1 MKNKLKN
8 MKFKKLNFKSIAQML
23 YTSFL
28 SIVAFMIFIIGISF
42 LTASMTNKKAD
53 RITEEQLP
61 NILLVESM
69 SDNFNKRVEVS
80 YEYLVTNNDARIDQF
95 DELTAEGNEIETEL
109 LAGPLAEEVEFAIEK
124 TNHWTGDV
132 RKNVLEQN
140 QLGNDLVASTYLN
153 SLKPETI
160 QVNDAFDDIIAQVEN
175 EITLETDD
183 LQRIQLLSVIFTL
196 ALGVIGVILSLII
209 SYRTTG
215 SLTGRIGLIKERLE
229 RIADGDFS
237 EAPLNIETR
246 DELGDLGRS
255 LNVTQDF
262 LIMLSKNIQNISQT
276 MDGSSNELYATGE
289 EVQQGT
295 QQIAATMEELAS
307 GTELQANS
315 ASNLANEMHSF
326 AETTEET
333 LRYGEEITVSSNEI
347 VTKAQTGNTL
357 MSQSSKQMSTINRD
371 VAQAV
376 SQMMQLN
383 QQTGEIS
390 KLVDIIQR
398 IATQTNLLALNASIE
413 AARAGEQG
421 RGFAV
426 VADEVREL
434 AEGVAKSVTE
444 ITSYVES
451 IQENTNLVSK
461 SLEDVRTDV
470 DLETDHIN
478 ATYKTLAEITVSIE
492 QLQSQN
498 QQMAENLN
506 NISER
511 SSEMNTLIDDI
522 ASISQES
529 AAGVEETTASVEEI
543 NSSMEEVGQQS
554 ETLLNITGELRDF
567 ISHVK
572 I

>member
-1 MKNKLKN
+1 M
-8 MKFKKLNFKSIAQML
+8 KLNFKSIAHML

-28 SIVAFMIFIIGISF
+28 SIVAFMIIILVISF
-42 LTASMTNKKAD
+42 LSASMTNKKAD

-61 NILLVESM
+61 NILLIESL
-69 SDNFNKRVEVS
+69 SHNFNKRVEVS
-80 YEYLVTNNDARIDQF
+80 YEYLVTNNEGRITQF
-95 DELTAEGNEIETEL
+95 EELVAKGHEIEAKLLEGTISEEL
-109 LAGPLAEEVEFAIEK
+109 QFAIEK
-124 TNHWTGDV
+124 SNFWTTEV
-132 RKNVLEQN
+132 RENVLEQN
-140 QLGNDLVASTYLN
+140 LIGNELIASSYLN
-153 SLKPETI
+153 SFKPETI
-160 QVNDAFDDIIAQVEN
+160 QVNNAFDDIIARIEA
-175 EITLETDD
+175 EIEEETDS
-183 LQRIQLLSVIFTL
+183 LQRIQLISVIVTL

-209 SYRTTG
+209 SYRSTD

-237 EAPLNIETR
+237 SGPLAIESK

-255 LNVTQDF
+255 LNVTQDY
-262 LIMLSKNIQNISQT
+262 LIMLIKNIQNVSQT
-276 MDGSSNELYATGE
+276 LDGSSNELYATGE

-315 ASNLANEMHSF
+315 ASNLANEMNSF

-333 LRYGEEITVSSNEI
+333 LRYGEEITVSSNQI
-347 VTKAQTGNTL
+347 VTRAQNGNTL
-357 MSQSSKQMSTINRD
+357 MSQSSKQMSTINGV

-376 SQMMQLN
+376 SQMTQLN

-390 KLVDIIQR
+390 NLVDIIQR

-444 ITSYVES
+444 ITSYVAS
-451 IQENTNLVSK
+451 IQENANLVSK
-461 SLEDVRTDV
+461 SLEDVRADV
-470 DLETDHIN
+470 DLGTDHIN
-478 ATYKTLAEITVSIE
+478 ATDKTLAEITVSIE

-511 SSEMNTLIDDI
+511 SSEMNTLIDEI

-554 ETLLNITGELRDF
+554 ETLLNITGDLREF
-567 ISHVK
+567 TSNVK

>member
-1 MKNKLKN
+1 

-28 SIVAFMIFIIGISF
+28 SIVAFMVIILVISF
-42 LTASMTNKKAD
+42 LSASMTNKKAD

-61 NILLVESM
+61 NILLIESL
-69 SDNFNKRVEVS
+69 SNNFNKRVEVS
-80 YEYLVTNNDARIDQF
+80 YEYLVTNNEGRITQF
-95 DELTAEGNEIETEL
+95 EELVAKGHEIEAEL
-109 LAGPLAEEVEFAIEK
+109 LERTISEELQFAIEK
-124 TNHWTGDV
+124 SNFWTTEV
-132 RKNVLEQN
+132 RENVLEQN
-140 QLGNDLVASTYLN
+140 LIGNDLIASSYLN
-153 SLKPETI
+153 SFKPQTI
-160 QVNDAFDDIIAQVEN
+160 QVNNAFNDIVTQVEN
-175 EITLETDD
+175 EIAEETDS
-183 LQRIQLLSVIFTL
+183 LQRIQLISVIVTV

-209 SYRTTG
+209 SYRSTD

-237 EAPLNIETR
+237 SGPLAIESK

-255 LNVTQDF
+255 LNVTQDY
-262 LIMLSKNIQNISQT
+262 LIMLIKNIQNASQT
-276 MDGSSNELYATGE
+276 LGGSSNELYATGE

-315 ASNLANEMHSF
+315 ASNLANEMNSF

-333 LRYGEEITVSSNEI
+333 LRYGEEITISSNEI
-347 VTKAQTGNTL
+347 VTQAQNGNTL
-357 MSQSSKQMSTINRD
+357 MSQSSKQMSTINGV

-376 SQMMQLN
+376 SQMTQLN

-390 KLVDIIQR
+390 NLVDIIQR

-426 VADEVREL
+426 VADEVRDL

-444 ITSYVES
+444 ITSYVAS
-451 IQENTNLVSK
+451 IQENANLVSK
-461 SLEDVRTDV
+461 SLEDVRADV
-470 DLETDHIN
+470 DLGTDHIN
-478 ATYKTLAEITVSIE
+478 ATDKTLAEITASIE

-511 SSEMNTLIDDI
+511 SSEMNTLIDEI

-554 ETLLNITGELRDF
+554 ETLLNITGDLRDF
-567 ISHVK
+567 ISNVK

>member
-1 MKNKLKN
+1 
-8 MKFKKLNFKSIAQML
+8 
-23 YTSFL
+23 
-28 SIVAFMIFIIGISF
+28 
-42 LTASMTNKKAD
+42 MTNKKAD

-61 NILLVESM
+61 NILLIESL
-69 SDNFNKRVEVS
+69 SNNFNKRVEVS
-80 YEYLVTNNDARIDQF
+80 YEYLVTNNEGRITQF
-95 DELTAEGNEIETEL
+95 EELVAKGHEIEAKLLEGTISEEL
-109 LAGPLAEEVEFAIEK
+109 QFAIEK
-124 TNHWTGDV
+124 SNSWTTEV
-132 RKNVLEQN
+132 RENVLEQN
-140 QLGNDLVASTYLN
+140 LIGNELIASSYLN
-153 SLKPETI
+153 SFKPETI
-160 QVNDAFDDIIAQVEN
+160 QVNNAFDDIIARIEA
-175 EITLETDD
+175 EIEEETDS
-183 LQRIQLLSVIFTL
+183 LQRIQLISVIVTL
-196 ALGVIGVILSLII
+196 ALGVIGVILSLIS
-209 SYRTTG
+209 SYQATD

-237 EAPLNIETR
+237 SGPLAIESK

-255 LNVTQDF
+255 LNVTQNY
-262 LIMLSKNIQNISQT
+262 LIMLIKNIQNVSQT
-276 MDGSSNELYATGE
+276 LDGSSNELYATGE

-315 ASNLANEMHSF
+315 ASNLANEMDSF

-357 MSQSSKQMSTINRD
+357 MSQSSKQMSTINGV

-390 KLVDIIQR
+390 NLVDIIQR

-444 ITSYVES
+444 ITSYVAS
-451 IQENTNLVSK
+451 IQENANLVSK
-461 SLEDVRTDV
+461 SLEDVRADV
-470 DLETDHIN
+470 DLGTDHIN
-478 ATYKTLAEITVSIE
+478 ATDKTLAEITASIE
-492 QLQSQN
+492 QLQN

-511 SSEMNTLIDDI
+511 SSEMNTLIDEI

-554 ETLLNITGELRDF
+554 ETLLNITGDLRDF
-567 ISHVK
+567 ISNVK

>member
-1 MKNKLKN
+1 
-8 MKFKKLNFKSIAQML
+8 MKFKTLNFKSIAQML

-28 SIVAFMIFIIGISF
+28 SIVAFMILIIGISF
-42 LTASMTNKKAD
+42 LSALMTNNIAD

-61 NILLVESM
+61 NILLIESV
-69 SDNFNKRVEVS
+69 SDNFNKRVEVA
-80 YEYLVTNNDARIDQF
+80 YEYLVTNNGGRITQF
-95 DELTAEGNEIETEL
+95 EELVAKGHEIEEEL
-109 LAGPLAEEVEFAIEK
+109 LEGTISEELQFAIEK
-124 TNHWTGDV
+124 SNFWTTEV
-132 RKNVLEQN
+132 RENVLEQN
-140 QLGNDLVASTYLN
+140 RIGNDLIASSNLN
-153 SLKPETI
+153 SLKSQAI
-160 QVNDAFDDIIAQVEN
+160 QANDAFDDIVAQVEN
-175 EITLETDD
+175 EIAEETDD
-183 LQRIQLLSVIFTL
+183 LQRIQLLSVIVTL
-196 ALGVIGVILSLII
+196 ALGVIAVILSFFIGH
-209 SYRTTG
+209 RATD

-229 RIADGDFS
+229 RIAEGDFS
-237 EAPLNIETR
+237 SGPLTIESK

-262 LIMLSKNIQNISQT
+262 LIMLSKNIQNISHT
-276 MDGSSNELYATGE
+276 FDGSSNELYATGE

-295 QQIAATMEELAS
+295 QQIAATMEELAA
-307 GTELQANS
+307 GAELQANS

-357 MSQSSKQMSTINRD
+357 MSQSSKQMSTINRV

-390 KLVDIIQR
+390 NLVDIIQR

-413 AARAGEQG
+413 AARVGEQG

-434 AEGVAKSVTE
+434 AEGVANSVTE

-451 IQENTNLVSK
+451 IQENANLVSK

-470 DLETDHIN
+470 DLGTQQINDTD
-478 ATYKTLAEITVSIE
+478 KTLAEITVSIE

-543 NSSMEEVGQQS
+543 NSSMDEVGQQS
-554 ETLLNITGELRDF
+554 ERLLNITGELRDF

>member
-1 MKNKLKN
+1 
-8 MKFKKLNFKSIAQML
+8 ML

-28 SIVAFMIFIIGISF
+28 SIVAFMIIILVISF
-42 LTASMTNKKAD
+42 LSASMTNKKAD

-61 NILLVESM
+61 NILLIESL
-69 SDNFNKRVEVS
+69 SNNFNKRVEVS
-80 YEYLVTNNDARIDQF
+80 YEYLVTNNEGRITQF
-95 DELTAEGNEIETEL
+95 EELVAKGHEIEAKLLEGTISEEL
-109 LAGPLAEEVEFAIEK
+109 QFAIEK
-124 TNHWTGDV
+124 SNFWTTEV
-132 RKNVLEQN
+132 RENVLEQN
-140 QLGNDLVASTYLN
+140 LIGNELIASSYLN
-153 SLKPETI
+153 SFKPETI
-160 QVNDAFDDIIAQVEN
+160 QVNNAFDDIIARIEA
-175 EITLETDD
+175 EIEEETDS
-183 LQRIQLLSVIFTL
+183 LQRIQLISVIVTL

-237 EAPLNIETR
+237 SGPLAIESK

-255 LNVTQDF
+255 LNVTQDY
-262 LIMLSKNIQNISQT
+262 LIMLIKNIQNVSQT
-276 MDGSSNELYATGE
+276 LDGSSNELYATGE

-315 ASNLANEMHSF
+315 ASNLANEMNSF

-347 VTKAQTGNTL
+347 VTQAQTGNKL
-357 MSQSSKQMSTINRD
+357 MSQSSKQMSTINGV

-376 SQMMQLN
+376 SQMTQLN

-390 KLVDIIQR
+390 NLVDIIQR

-444 ITSYVES
+444 ITSYVAS
-451 IQENTNLVSK
+451 IQENANLVSK
-461 SLEDVRTDV
+461 SLEDVRADV
-470 DLETDHIN
+470 DLGTDHIN
-478 ATYKTLAEITVSIE
+478 ATDKTLAEITVSIE

-511 SSEMNTLIDDI
+511 SSEMNTLIDEI

-554 ETLLNITGELRDF
+554 ETLLNITGDLGDF
-567 ISHVK
+567 TSNVK